1 MRTELFELRITIEA
15 ETTGGEVTLHT
26 AVDDVDSTLGQLA
39 RLPLPVMSRAAALI
53 EKHLAEMY
61 TAAHMA
67 AFRPALGGAEPP
79 DISGL
84 GGRHRASSN

>member
-53 EKHLAEMY
+53 EKHLGDLPVPVYLYVEYHAGVE
-61 TAAHMA
+61 A
-67 AFRPALGGAEPP
+67 REPGLPAPA
-79 DISGL
+79 
-84 GGRHRASSN
+84 R